1 MINKSNFVMMLNVE
15 KKTPSVRLRMILSKD
30 KIYFNKY
37 RINYNNSINSMV
49 ATSQKGIKFYDK
61 RNFLQPYKVLMTI
74 VIYLT
79 NYERITGKRENRDI
93 KTATVQT

>member
-1 MINKSNFVMMLNVE
+1 
-15 KKTPSVRLRMILSKD
+15 
-30 KIYFNKY
+30 
-37 RINYNNSINSMV
+37 MV